1 MNRKRVR
8 VFLNALLAVMF
19 VFGVLG
25 MAGCGNAQGQTEAEG
40 MDQTAGAGDGT
51 GAEEGLDAEGGQEPG
66 DVMDAED
73 EGKKNE
79 NGLDA
84 VEGGQEPGK
93 VTDTKDEGEKPENG
107 PDAADDGQKPGDADG
122 PVSSLAGK
130 TVSIC
135 GDSISTFTG
144 YIPDYYSK
152 FYPEMG
158 EITRVEDT
166 WWMQVLER
174 TGMELCRNAS
184 YSGSTVSGQSQDNGD
199 GRFACGNCRVLDLA
213 GDEGEDPDV
222 ILILM
227 GANDLLTDIPLGAYD
242 GVSPVEEG
250 YIQTFSEAYALMLDK
265 MLKRY
270 PETEIY
276 CCTIAEVGRWNE
288 AGEGYSY
295 MNAHSAAAKDYNTWI
310 KSVAEAKG
318 VSVIDVYECGITA
331 ENIRQYTSDG
341 THPNPAG
348 AKLIADKV
356 CEGLGVK

>member
-8 VFLNALLAVMF
+8 VFLIVLLAVMLA
-19 VFGVLG
+19 FGVLG
-25 MAGCGNAQGQTEAEG
+25 MAGCGNVQDQTEAEG

-51 GAEEGLDAEGGQEPG
+51 GVEEGLDAEGGQEPG
-66 DVMDAED
+66 DVMDAEG
-73 EGKKNE
+73 EGKKNGNE
-79 NGLDA
+79 LDA
-84 VEGGQEPGK
+84 VEGGQEPGN
-93 VTDTKDEGEKPENG
+93 VTDTKDEGGKTENE
-107 PDAADDGQKPGDADG
+107 
-122 PVSSLAGK
+122 PVSPLAGK

-174 TGMELCRNAS
+174 SGMELCRNAS

-199 GRFACGNCRVLDLA
+199 GRFACGNCRILDLA

-222 ILILM
+222 ILVLM

-295 MNAHSAAAKDYNTWI
+295 MNAHSASAKDYNAWI
-310 KSVAEAKG
+310 KEVAEAKG

-356 CEGLGVK
+356 CEGLGVR

>member
-1 MNRKRVR
+1 MDRRR
-8 VFLNALLAVMF
+8 MRAFLNALLAASL
-19 VFGVLG
+19 VLGIWG
-25 MAGCGNAQGQTEAEG
+25 MAGCGDAQGRTELEQLDEA
-40 MDQTAGAGDGT
+40 A
-51 GAEEGLDAEGGQEPG
+51 GAEEKPEGTANGG
-66 DVMDAED
+66 D
-73 EGKKNE
+73 G
-79 NGLDA
+79 
-84 VEGGQEPGK
+84 
-93 VTDTKDEGEKPENG
+93 GEKPEGTANG
-107 PDAADDGQKPGDADG
+107 EDTVNAEEEENGLVQGEGAEAGGS
-122 PVSSLAGK
+122 VSPLAGK

-166 WWMQVLER
+166 WWMQMLER

-199 GRFACGNCRVLDLA
+199 GRYACGNCRVLDLA

-250 YIQTFSEAYALMLDK
+250 YIKTFSEAYALMLDK

-270 PETEIY
+270 PQTEI
-276 CCTIAEVGRWNE
+276 
-288 AGEGYSY
+288 
-295 MNAHSAAAKDYNTWI
+295 
-310 KSVAEAKG
+310 
-318 VSVIDVYECGITA
+318 CGI
-331 ENIRQYTSDG
+331 IR
-341 THPNPAG
+341 
-348 AKLIADKV
+348 
-356 CEGLGVK
+356 